1 MGCAVFED
9 SGKADGLVEDGD
21 DEAQLAELAAVDG
34 AGEVDGQA
42 TGNCIAT
49 HCGRFRRGGDGGDT
63 QCSIADHGFDK
74 AEVAGR
80 FEGNAIEAPQ
90 RRASLQDNS

>member
-1 MGCAVFED
+1 MED
-9 SGKADGLVEDGD
+9 SD
-21 DEAQLAELAAVDG
+21 DEAQLAELAAMDG

-42 TGNCIAT
+42 MGSCIAK
-49 HCGRFRRGGDGGDT
+49 HYGRFRRGGDGGDT

-90 RRASLQDNS
+90 RRASL